1 MKALS
6 AEFKANYNSFVSDNT
21 DLAKAKC
28 LPGAGWGTAKK
39 IKRAG
44 NDEAVVNKLFDEM
57 KKGAVTAKEL
67 RWFTPDQ
74 LASLK
79 DKIIS
84 ECKGDIKSLN
94 DFGKVFGEAVVISHK
109 RHHSE
114 PKQKALF
121 KAYHTIKNIVAPRR
135 KVSLEELGKV
145 EPENRA
151 GKPAEASP
159 RVVTDKTKEQGN
171 TTSFKAR
178 QQMLLNA
185 GIGGQKAAGVPP
197 KKPTVK
203 VEEPKQ
209 QAISTT
215 PPKTH
220 SEPAEVAGGPPP
232 PPPPVPNAAMLR
244 DAAHRARDAKKEDAP
259 TADSS
264 TKAKPKVMKESDK
277 AGQVGSMAEKAA
289 QQARERAERAAAR
302 EAKKNEGK

>member
-1 MKALS
+1 MRALS

-44 NDEAVVNKLFDEM
+44 DDKAVVNKLFNEM
-57 KKGAVTAKEL
+57 KNGTVTAKEL
-67 RWFTPDQ
+67 RWFTPKQ
-74 LASLK
+74 LESLK
-79 DKIIS
+79 DKITT
-84 ECKGDIKSLN
+84 EYKDKPESLKV
-94 DFGKVFGEAVVISHK
+94 FVKVFGEAFVISHK

-114 PKQKALF
+114 SKQQALL
-121 KAYHTIKNIVAPRR
+121 KAYQTIKNIVEPRVV
-135 KVSLEELGKV
+135 KEGVDKK
-145 EPENRA
+145 EPGIA

-159 RVVTDKTKEQGN
+159 RVVTDKTREQGN
-171 TTSFKAR
+171 PTSFKAK
-178 QQMLLNA
+178 QQMLLNT

-244 DAAHRARDAKKEDAP
+244 DAAKRARDAKKEDAP
-259 TADSS
+259 TADTS

-289 QQARERAERAAAR
+289 QQAREREERAAAR